1 MVLLNRLA
9 GIGLI
14 LLGAVTALYPEI
26 FTLFYRVGLDDP
38 TARTVI
44 AAIIGGGE
52 IGVGIALLI
61 SFERSAENR
70 IAEARTKIR
79 INALMIGAIV
89 AVRLFWTLAHAN
101 YNFVVI
107 TEVIVELLLLIALI
121 WAWRRWAL

>member
-14 LLGAVTALYPEI
+14 ILGVITALYPEI

-52 IGVGIALLI
+52 IGIGIALLI
-61 SFERSAENR
+61 SFERSAENH
-70 IAEARTKIR
+70 IVEARTKIR
-79 INALMIGAIV
+79 INALMIGGIV
-89 AVRLFWTLAHAN
+89 AVRLFWTLAYAN

-107 TEVIVELLLLIALI
+107 IEIIVELLLLITLT